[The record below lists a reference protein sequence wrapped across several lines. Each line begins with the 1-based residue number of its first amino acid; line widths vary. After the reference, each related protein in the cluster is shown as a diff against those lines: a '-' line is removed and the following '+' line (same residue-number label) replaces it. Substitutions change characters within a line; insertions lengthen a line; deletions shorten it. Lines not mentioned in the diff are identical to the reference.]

1 MTLTGP
7 ISRSC
12 LMRTGDT
19 WTWGDHQSDVE
30 ATEMCDAISPDAR
43 SVSEQSVT
51 YGNVSRIRIRVAYG
65 GS

>member
-1 MTLTGP
+1 
-7 ISRSC
+7 
-12 LMRTGDT
+12 MRTGDT